1 MCPERAQMVV
11 GTLRVTL
18 SLHGAHSLKE
28 KRRIVHGLVR
38 RLHNEFPVSVS
49 EVDDHDV
56 WTRATLGVA
65 CVSRDGRHADRVLAQ
80 VVRYLEREREA
91 YVVDYEV
98 EFR

>member
-1 MCPERAQMVV
+1 MVV